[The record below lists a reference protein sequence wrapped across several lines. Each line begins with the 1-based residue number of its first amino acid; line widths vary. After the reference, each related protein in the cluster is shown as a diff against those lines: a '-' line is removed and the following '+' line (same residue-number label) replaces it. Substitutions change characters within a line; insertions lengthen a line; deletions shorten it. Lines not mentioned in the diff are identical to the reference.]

1 MMLPV
6 PGTTLNCEPLL
17 YGLLNCKPPLNG
29 VNAWFELKFARHAI
43 YCHKQVGQ
51 IYIASKYLHGCIV
64 ALCTFVIRYYCPM
77 LLLMQNFENWIFSL
91 SLY

>member
-29 VNAWFELKFARHAI
+29 VNAWFELKFARHAF
-43 YCHKQVGQ
+43 YCHKRVGQ
-51 IYIASKYLHGCIV
+51 ILIARKYLHHHVIV
-64 ALCTFVIRYYCPM
+64 
-77 LLLMQNFENWIFSL
+77 L
-91 SLY
+91 SLGHHNNKINSLMEKVN